1 MSSLA
6 AWLGWLLWGQDLKRL
21 IWVAAMAVA
30 ACGTLAAAAP
40 GQCTLS
46 GYDAFDCDVALDGGG
61 LTFTL
66 PDGQIFAFT
75 LIEEGMGTAYLIDPE
90 AAPGQRPDELREF
103 EAVEGRPG
111 CWARDEDYEF
121 CVLVQQ

>member
-1 MSSLA
+1 MTSLA

-21 IWVAAMAVA
+21 IWAAAMAVA
-30 ACGTLAAAAP
+30 ACGTVTLATAAP
-40 GQCTLS
+40 GQCTVT

-103 EAVEGRPG
+103 SAIEGKPG
-111 CWARDEDYEF
+111 CWARDAD
-121 CVLVQQ
+121 